1 MKTQVR
7 GLGSKRIVTLL
18 SLSLL
23 LVCMAG
29 LSAALFSPQ
38 SAFAQAASFAGTW
51 TGHYENSTGQRGDD
65 SLALSEDQDGNLS
78 GVWTG
83 NVQVSGRRT
92 GDTTAELHGRTDTRA
107 YHLYLTAE
115 GDRLIGKYH
124 ARRLDS
130 SGEYDG
136 ECRFHRAR

>member
-1 MKTQVR
+1 MKAQVR
-7 GLGSKRIVTLL
+7 GSSSKRIVALL
-18 SLSLL
+18 STF
-23 LVCMAG
+23 LVLACVAG
-29 LSAALFSPQ
+29 LSAALFSPP
-38 SAFAQAASFAGTW
+38 SAFAQAASFSGTW
-51 TGHYENSTGQRGDD
+51 TGHYENSTGDRGDD
-65 SLALSEDQDGNLS
+65 SLVLSEDQNGNLT
-78 GVWTG
+78 GTWTG

-107 YHLYLTAE
+107 YRLYLTAE

>member
-1 MKTQVR
+1 MDAHGEGPSR
-7 GLGSKRIVTLL
+7 KRFILL
-18 SLSLL
+18 FSLSLL
-23 LVCMAG
+23 LAG
-29 LSAALFSPQ
+29 GAALSVACLFPVST
-38 SAFAQAASFAGTW
+38 FAQAASFSGTW
-51 TGHYENSTGQRGDD
+51 TGHFENSTGERGDD
-65 SLALSEDQDGNLS
+65 SLALSEDQNGNLS

-107 YHLYLTAE
+107 YRLELTID

-136 ECRFHRAR
+136 ECTFRRAR

>member
-1 MKTQVR
+1 MNTQVSSFSR
-7 GLGSKRIVTLL
+7 NRFIALL

-23 LVCMAG
+23 LVCLA
-29 LSAALFSPQ
+29 SNSVALFSPQ
-38 SAFAQAASFAGTW
+38 SALAQAASFSGTW
-51 TGHYENSTGQRGDD
+51 TGHYENSTGDRGDD
-65 SLALSEDQDGNLS
+65 SLVLSEDQNGNLS

-107 YHLYLTAE
+107 YRLYLTAE